1 MKKTIIAFFAV
12 TLLVT
17 PCTFSQINLAKGFFS
32 NDQQF
37 IKEATD
43 SVLFIVQSDY
53 VLRDSALKHE
63 TTYGRNNK
71 SYFGRVYG
79 LAVLANNRL
88 WIDSRI
94 ITPWVIDAEYKAI
107 SKPDSLVPV
116 LSIISIR
123 NVREKKFNVCE
134 KALIYSEINTNGN
147 YSNRGLAV
155 INSGLSQKGLGIV
168 SESTDSAG
176 WFVIVYTQHP
186 IVKNDSSEISVAI
199 YREKVVL
206 DKGSMQ
212 SIIKTPA
219 LQNIIGGVYLSTYA
233 SIGNV
238 AFKLSGILIKKPLSW
253 FLTSLPNEVKKEETE
268 TIIITPIPEKDD
280 IIEARKP
287 ESKRKKRN

>member
-1 MKKTIIAFFAV
+1 MIAFFAV
-12 TLLVT
+12 SLFVT
-17 PCTFSQINLAKGFFS
+17 SYTFSQINLAKGFLS

-37 IKEATD
+37 VKEATD

-88 WIDSRI
+88 WVDSRI

-123 NVREKKFNVCE
+123 NVREKKFTVCE
-134 KALIYSEINTNGN
+134 KALLDININNYDN
-147 YSNRGLAV
+147 YSSRGLAI
-155 INSGLSQKGLGIV
+155 INSGLPQKGLSIV

-176 WFVIVYTQHP
+176 WFVVVYTQQP
-186 IVKNDSSEISVAI
+186 ILKNDSSEVSVAI

-219 LQNIIGGVYLSTYA
+219 HQNIIGGVYISTFA

-238 AFKLSGILIKKPLSW
+238 AFKLSGFLIKKPLSW
-253 FLTSLPNEVKKEETE
+253 FLTSLPKEVKKEVTE
-268 TIIITPIPEKDD
+268 TNIITPIPQKDD
-280 IIEARKP
+280 IIEAKKP